1 MVRWSMR
8 QGQQGQSLVEIAIVL
23 PILLLL
29 FMGIFDFGR
38 AIFAYNSVAEAARN
52 GSRVAIV
59 NQTPGDICLVA
70 SQRASGLGL
79 PTACAASQAEVGVW
93 LDQSDCTLDEE
104 INCEQVVQ
112 VNYQFRAITPIIGNF
127 IGPIVLTSTSRV
139 MVESACPLVPAGPD
153 PCPLT

>member
-1 MVRWSMR
+1 MSRGPQR
-8 QGQQGQSLVEIAIVL
+8 RAQGGQSLVEIALVV

-59 NQTPGDICLVA
+59 NQTPADICLVSA
-70 SQRASGLGL
+70 QRAPGLGL
-79 PTACAASQAEVGVW
+79 PTVCAVDQTAVGVW
-93 LDQSDCTLDEE
+93 VDGSDCSANEF
-104 INCEQVVQ
+104 NCEQLVR
-112 VNYQFRAITPIIGNF
+112 VNYEFRAITPVIGNF
-127 IGPIVLTSTSRV
+127 IGPIMLTSTSRV
-139 MVESACPLVPAGPD
+139 SVESACPLVPAGPD